1 MNTPGLRV
9 IQPGPLTSVQDLGRR
24 GVLHLG
30 LTSAGPL
37 DGESFAWANRL
48 CGNPANAP
56 ALEIALG
63 GLVLEALAPLLA
75 TLTGPAAPLA
85 VNGQPAP
92 PWQGLR
98 LAAGD
103 RLSLGPT
110 PRGGPLYLAVR
121 GGFAVATPFGSAATV
136 AREGLGGI
144 AGRPLARG
152 DLLPVNP
159 LPGPARRFALPAP
172 LRPAYPE
179 GGDDICALRVI
190 PAGQPGDLP
199 RHLRR
204 RFFDTVYHLSRQCDR
219 MGYRLAGAALDVPP
233 LALLSE
239 AVVPGTIQLPP
250 DGQPIVLMRDH
261 QTLGGYPRL
270 GTLLSLDLDRLA
282 RLAPGDALRFVPI
295 TPGAAQRA
303 LRAARRRYLASCPVA
318 LDGEPL

>member
-1 MNTPGLRV
+1 GHRLRPGVRLPRGSRPAPRGAPPGDTPHPGAEGGGGHRQPPDRGLPPGIPRGLAPDRPVPHPAVRPRRRPAHALRGGGPGALSPGRPGRLPRPRGRVVNTPGLRV

-179 GGDDICALRVI
+179 G
-190 PAGQPGDLP
+190 
-199 RHLRR
+199 
-204 RFFDTVYHLSRQCDR
+204 
-219 MGYRLAGAALDVPP
+219 
-233 LALLSE
+233 
-239 AVVPGTIQLPP
+239 
-250 DGQPIVLMRDH
+250 
-261 QTLGGYPRL
+261 
-270 GTLLSLDLDRLA
+270 
-282 RLAPGDALRFVPI
+282 
-295 TPGAAQRA
+295 
-303 LRAARRRYLASCPVA
+303 
-318 LDGEPL
+318 